1 MSYPGCGLHLE
12 HQNTA
17 QSTQPQAPSSYI
29 DLHIKSLLV
38 HIYMFCKA
46 KDMFCRMQYGV
57 RRGGAS
63 AGPCWGI
70 PPPWGTSHILAF
82 IRGPGKGVEKGIEIE
97 REEREGEIGNKE
109 SERENSQNEQR
120 RQAKMFLFYS
130 KPGLPGCC
138 YVTVGQS
145 LERMLTC

>member
-1 MSYPGCGLHLE
+1 ME
-12 HQNTA
+12 K
-17 QSTQPQAPSSYI
+17 STGV
-29 DLHIKSLLV
+29 SL
-38 HIYMFCKA
+38 
-46 KDMFCRMQYGV
+46 
-57 RRGGAS
+57 RRATQERERRREGE
-63 AGPCWGI
+63 
-70 PPPWGTSHILAF
+70 
-82 IRGPGKGVEKGIEIE
+82 RGEGREEKE
-97 REEREGEIGNKE
+97 REEGEGEIGNKE